1 MFPHLATARILLF
14 TTVVVS
20 CAAYSAEN
28 SDPWEKTNR
37 KIYTFNKRLD
47 TYALKPIAKG
57 YRAITPQPVD
67 DSITRF
73 FDNLKEPLVA
83 INNGLQGKGGQ
94 AANDVGRFVVNTV
107 TSLGFF
113 DVANKVGLSRHQED
127 FGQTFGKWGAPSGAY
142 IMLPFLGPSTVRDAL
157 ARPLDALTNPRN
169 AIDNTAV
176 NVAVFSLEIVD
187 TRADVI
193 PVEKVIEGDEYL
205 LLRDVYLQR
214 REFLVQDGKV
224 NDSFIDDMD
233 DEAAASSKP

>member
-1 MFPHLATARILLF
+1 MFLHLTTVRILLF

-37 KIYTFNKRLD
+37 KIYAFNKRLD

-83 INNGLQGKGGQ
+83 INNGLQGKGNQ

-113 DVANKVGLSRHQED
+113 DVASKVGLSRHQED

-157 ARPLDALTNPRN
+157 AGPLDALTNPRN

-187 TRADVI
+187 TRADII

-233 DEAAASSKP
+233 DEAASSKL

>member
-169 AIDNTAV
+169 A
-176 NVAVFSLEIVD
+176 VAVFSLEIVD
-187 TRADVI
+187 TRADII

>member
-57 YRAITPQPVD
+57 YRAITPQHVD
-67 DSITRF
+67 ESITRF

-157 ARPLDALTNPRN
+157 ARPLDSLTNPRN

-187 TRADVI
+187 TRADII

>member
-157 ARPLDALTNPRN
+157 ARPLDSLTNPRN

-187 TRADVI
+187 TRADII

-224 NDSFIDDMD
+224 SDSFIDDMD
-233 DEAAASSKP
+233 DDEAANSNP

>member
-1 MFPHLATARILLF
+1 
-14 TTVVVS
+14 
-20 CAAYSAEN
+20 
-28 SDPWEKTNR
+28 
-37 KIYTFNKRLD
+37 
-47 TYALKPIAKG
+47 
-57 YRAITPQPVD
+57 
-67 DSITRF
+67 
-73 FDNLKEPLVA
+73 VA

-157 ARPLDALTNPRN
+157 ARPLDSLTNPRN

-187 TRADVI
+187 TRADII